1 MSQQQ
6 NKILR
11 NKQQMTL
18 KCQDCQTVKE
28 MGFYSICKLKS
39 HPATVSWVSW
49 GEIMMS
55 LLKHYQQPEHHR
67 LSWLPKPQFAWG
79 NVKKPRSHD
88 LIKGEGF

>member
-1 MSQQQ
+1 MGQQQ

-18 KCQDCQTVKE
+18 KCQGCQTVKE

-39 HPATVSWVSW
+39 HPATVSWVLTEYMRFR

-55 LLKHYQQPEHHR
+55 LLTA
-67 LSWLPKPQFAWG
+67 LSVARASPFG
-79 NVKKPRSHD
+79 
-88 LIKGEGF
+88 